1 MDQVIRGE
9 TVRPELRGSQRH
21 QDGQLHFNVFSDPA
35 QKEQHLHT
43 SLFQAIVK
51 HINIFI
57 LRRKLGY
64 NFQSYRYMV
73 FSNNMSFG
81 CQKSKGYSVCLIAQ
95 ILLSFLGKGSVRT
108 NFSNFIITEIWE

>member
-1 MDQVIRGE
+1 MGNFISMCFLIQ
-9 TVRPELRGSQRH
+9 LR
-21 QDGQLHFNVFSDPA
+21 
-35 QKEQHLHT
+35 KEQRLHDT

-73 FSNNMSFG
+73 FSNIVSFG